1 MGKREKQS
9 RKYCHK
15 ALTPIRA
22 IIEKY
27 PDGIKDIQSISEEA
41 RALIQIKVQQFREC
55 IKHVHFPNKPVW
67 WEAMRITRNKIAHQE
82 EDLSDSVLTSI
93 LSTVSSNLSKIE

>member
-1 MGKREKQS
+1 MRKREKQS

-22 IIEKY
+22 ILEKY
-27 PDGIKDIQSISEEA
+27 PEGIKDIHSISEET
-41 RALIQIKVQQFREC
+41 RAWIQIKVQQFREC
-55 IKHVHFPNKPVW
+55 IKQVYFLNKPVW
-67 WEAMRITRNKIAHQE
+67 WEAMRISRNKIAHQE

-93 LSTVSSNLSKIE
+93 LSIIKSIQNRI

>member
-1 MGKREKQS
+1 MGKRETQS

-27 PDGIKDIQSISEEA
+27 PDGIKDIHSISEEA

-55 IKHVHFPNKPVW
+55 IKHVQFPNKPVW
-67 WEAMRITRNKIAHQE
+67 WEAMRISRNKIAHQE
-82 EDLSDSVLTSI
+82 ED
-93 LSTVSSNLSKIE
+93 